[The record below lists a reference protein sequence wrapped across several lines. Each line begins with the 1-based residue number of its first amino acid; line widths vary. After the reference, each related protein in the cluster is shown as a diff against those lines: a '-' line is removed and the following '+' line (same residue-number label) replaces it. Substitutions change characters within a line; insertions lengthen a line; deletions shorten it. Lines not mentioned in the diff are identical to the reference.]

1 MIKSKEIISIGK
13 IAGEI
18 TVPGDK
24 SISHRAVIL
33 GSLAKGRTIVKNLLD
48 CDDCRHTIRA
58 FKEMGV
64 SIRESEGDIVIE
76 GRGLKGLK
84 RPERAINVGESG
96 TSMRLLAGV
105 LAGQDFTATLEGSK
119 GLNKRPMGR
128 IVEPLS
134 MMGVDIKASGDN
146 LPPIVIK
153 GGMVKPISYKLPVA
167 SAQVKSAI
175 LLAGLY
181 ADGVTSVVEN
191 IKSRDHT
198 ERALKHFGAKVII
211 DGMKVSVRGVKELSA
226 RPVEVPGD
234 MSSAAFFIA
243 GATLL
248 KGSKLKIKG
257 VGINPTRYGFIN
269 ILRRM
274 GADIEIL
281 NKTDAFEP
289 MADIVVQG
297 SKTRGVVIG
306 ESMIPGLIDE
316 LPAIFVVAA
325 LSKGKTVIRGA
336 EELRVKETDRI
347 SSMQANLKA
356 LGARMDMLGNDIVIE
371 GVPALKGAGLKSFGD
386 HRTCMASVIAALAA
400 GSASAIAIDD
410 TDCVIKSF
418 PEFFKVLKSIQS

>member
-1 MIKSKEIISIGK
+1 MIIKPIKKIS
-13 IAGEI
+13 GEI

-33 GSLAKGRTIVKNLLD
+33 GSLAKGRTIIKNSLD
-48 CDDCRHTIRA
+48 CDDCRNTIRA
-58 FKEMGV
+58 FKDMGV
-64 SIRESEGDIVIE
+64 RIDEREGNVVIE

-84 RPERAINVGESG
+84 EPARAINVGESG

-105 LAGQDFTATLEGSK
+105 IAGQSFGATLEGSR

-134 MMGVDIKASGDN
+134 MMGVDIKASDGGI
-146 LPPIVIK
+146 PPLVIK
-153 GGMVKPISYKLPVA
+153 GGPVNPIIYKLPVA

-181 ADGVTSVVEN
+181 ADGSTTVVEKV
-191 IKSRDHT
+191 KSRDHT
-198 ERALKHFGAKVII
+198 ERALEHFGAKVIV
-211 DGMKVSVRGVKELSA
+211 DGLKVSVRGVKELSA
-226 RPVEVPGD
+226 GFVEVPGD

-248 KGSKLKIKG
+248 KGSNLRIKG

-269 ILRRM
+269 ILLRM
-274 GADIEIL
+274 GADIEVL

-289 MADIVVQG
+289 VADIVVRG

-306 ESMIPGLIDE
+306 EDMIPGLIDE
-316 LPAIFVVAA
+316 LPAIFAVAA
-325 LSKGKTVIRGA
+325 LSKGKTIIRGA

-347 SSMQANLKA
+347 SSMQANMKA
-356 LGARMDMLGNDIVIE
+356 LGARMDMLANDIVIE
-371 GVPALKGAGLKSFGD
+371 GVPVLKGGDLKSFGD
-386 HRTCMASVIAALAA
+386 HRTCMASVMAALAA
-400 GSASAIAIDD
+400 DSASTIDD
-410 TDCVIKSF
+410 TDSVIKSF
-418 PEFFKVLKSIQS
+418 PEFFRVLDSAQS